1 MSSKP
6 YRKANLGLLGL
17 RISTLLSQ
25 SKSTYRWWR
34 IWGGLPVFSW
44 VCAAIYYHREE
55 FRQAKD
61 YYLKGLEKNKTH
73 RAARYARLDL
83 AYCYYRLEDF
93 KSALKELGLVVRD
106 KDPIKDGF
114 SLQAKILTSLGKHKQ
129 AARVLAK
136 AIRVFPEDNY
146 LLARYAHALY
156 FHSVEKGKASVAH
169 NAIEQHKK
177 TADINDVCYRALETA
192 SAHFELVYGERE
204 KGEKILVR
212 ALASGDAPFEAY
224 LLRGEQL
231 LEQGRT
237 EIAREQFKRAMT
249 IVPLD
254 ARPLSFLAE
263 SYLLEED
270 QNLEWAESLALR
282 SAALSCWQDERVLK
296 ILMLCAQI
304 NEDADKQLLYTNRYY
319 ELAIARE
326 LDVYDIRKTTIE
338 VQRLQQFK
346 VS

>member
-6 YRKANLGLLGL
+6 KRKVSAGLIWL
-17 RISTLLSQ
+17 RITTLLSQ

-34 IWGGLPVFSW
+34 IWGGFPVYPW

-55 FRQAKD
+55 FRQAKEL
-61 YYLKGLEKNKTH
+61 YLKGLEKNKTH

-93 KSALKELGLVVRD
+93 KGALKQLGLVVRD

-114 SLQAKILTSLGKHKQ
+114 SLQATILSSLGKHKQ

-136 AIRVFPEDNY
+136 AVRAFPEDNA
-146 LLARYAHALY
+146 LLARYAHAVY
-156 FHSVEKGKASVAH
+156 FQSVEKSKAIVAN
-169 NAIEQHKK
+169 NAIEQRKK
-177 TADINDVCYRALETA
+177 SADINQITYRALETA
-192 SAHFELVYGERE
+192 SAHFELIYGERE

-231 LEQGRT
+231 MEQGRT
-237 EIAREQFKRAMT
+237 VIAREQFKRAMT
-249 IVPLD
+249 IYPLD
-254 ARPLSFLAE
+254 ARPLTCLAE
-263 SYLLEED
+263 SYLFEQD
-270 QNLEWAESLALR
+270 QNLQWAESLGLR

-296 ILMLCAQI
+296 ILMHCAQE
-304 NEDADKQLLYTNRYY
+304 NEDVDKQLLYTNRYY
-319 ELAIARE
+319 QLAIARE
-326 LDVYDIRKTTIE
+326 LDVYEIKKTVLD
-338 VQRLQQFK
+338 VQRLQQLK